1 MGLVL
6 YLIIN
11 TIAVFVASKI
21 LPGIH
26 VESIVMALL
35 VAIVLGVINVFL
47 KPLLVILTL
56 PINLLTLG
64 LFIFVINAFLV
75 LLVSWIVPGFT
86 VDNFLWAL
94 AFSLIVSL
102 VSSFLSKLT

>member
-1 MGLVL
+1 MGLFI
-6 YLIIN
+6 YLVIN

-26 VESIVMALL
+26 VENIVTALL

-64 LFIFVINAFLV
+64 LFTFVINAFLV
-75 LLVSWIVPGFT
+75 LVVSWIVPGFT

-94 AFSLIVSL
+94 AFSLIISL

>member
-1 MGLVL
+1 MGLFI
-6 YLIIN
+6 YLVIN

-26 VESIVMALL
+26 VENIVTALL

-64 LFIFVINAFLV
+64 LFTFVINAFLV
-75 LLVSWIVPGFT
+75 LVVSWIVPGFT